1 MDDIPCQDVPNV
13 HSVGSLTEPLCPD
26 TDYSNGLELGGGG
39 LDNAV
44 DTGANLDD
52 VNCDYLGTC
61 YDGQNNSFLTLSDSS
76 EGSPALAV
84 FKTSLTQNCLQ
95 LTITGFPYVYE

>member
-1 MDDIPCQDVPNV
+1 MGRHTNPVSSLVKICTLC
-13 HSVGSLTEPLCPD
+13 SKGSLTEPLCPD
-26 TDYSNGLELGGGG
+26 TDYNNGLELGGGG

-61 YDGQNNSFLTLSDSS
+61 YDGENNSYSFLTLSYSS
-76 EGSPALAV
+76 EGFPALAV
-84 FKTSLTQNCLQ
+84 FRHH
-95 LTITGFPYVYE
+95 

>member
-1 MDDIPCQDVPNV
+1 MGRHTNPVSSLVKICTFC
-13 HSVGSLTEPLCPD
+13 SKGSLTEPLCPD
-26 TDYSNGLELGGGG
+26 TDYSNGLELGGGGG

-61 YDGQNNSFLTLSDSS
+61 YDGENKFLLVFNPFLFIRGLSCPSS
-76 EGSPALAV
+76 V
-84 FKTSLTQNCLQ
+84 QTS
-95 LTITGFPYVYE
+95 

>member
-1 MDDIPCQDVPNV
+1 MGRHTNPVSSLVKICTLC
-13 HSVGSLTEPLCPD
+13 SIGYLTEPLCTD

-61 YDGQNNSFLTLSDSS
+61 YDGQNNSFLTLSYSS
-76 EGSPALAV
+76 ESSPALAV
-84 FKTSLTQNCLQ
+84 FRRH
-95 LTITGFPYVYE
+95 

>member
-1 MDDIPCQDVPNV
+1 MIFPAKMFHV
-13 HSVGSLTEPLCPD
+13 HSKGPLTETLCPD

-61 YDGQNNSFLTLSDSS
+61 YDGENKFYSFLILSYSS
-76 EGSPALAV
+76 DGSPALV
-84 FKTSLTQNCLQ
+84 FRHH
-95 LTITGFPYVYE
+95 

>member
-1 MDDIPCQDVPNV
+1 MIFPAKMFHV
-13 HSVGSLTEPLCPD
+13 HSHGSLTEPLCPD

-61 YDGQNNSFLTLSDSS
+61 YDGQHFNS
-76 EGSPALAV
+76 V
-84 FKTSLTQNCLQ
+84 FKAYSVLQWHFNCANKAL
-95 LTITGFPYVYE
+95 L